1 MKRVY
6 KLEVEVTLEEAE
18 EQKAIQVARDRY
30 LSRRGKT
37 TAPVDDPGQIW
48 RDIPAEQAVSDALEA
63 IMELVGSDP
72 GLDEAGIEVVSL
84 SSEEAKSK
92 ILDSEYSTNSAV
104 PPETE
109 NSQIGH
115 HDDFELDEFETG
127 MYLCRW
133 PNGEFSL
140 VKAETQRDALVQLDE
155 WAGAHPSFLAPLYTC
170 MVDFRLN
177 DRGEIELN
185 EFGEETER
193 VVWEHCYPGLNR
205 ILSNPKL
212 ALTGNRKHD
221 REAKNQI
228 RRAVRHERTRLWK
241 NQLESP
247 PAKTDAGRRFQEQM
261 RTVGPVAD
269 YYIEQTAKEIL
280 ESEAGENGKPN

>member
-1 MKRVY
+1 M
-6 KLEVEVTLEEAE
+6 
-18 EQKAIQVARDRY
+18 
-30 LSRRGKT
+30 
-37 TAPVDDPGQIW
+37 
-48 RDIPAEQAVSDALEA
+48 
-63 IMELVGSDP
+63 
-72 GLDEAGIEVVSL
+72 
-84 SSEEAKSK
+84 
-92 ILDSEYSTNSAV
+92 
-104 PPETE
+104 E
-109 NSQIGH
+109 NSEIGQ
-115 HDDFELDEFETG
+115 HDDFHLDEFQTG

-140 VKAETQRDALVQLDE
+140 VKAETQRDALVRLDE
-155 WAGAHPSFLAPLYTC
+155 WAGAHPSFLAPLDTC

-177 DRGEIELN
+177 DRGEIVLN

-193 VVWEHCYPGLNR
+193 VVWEHCYPGLDR
-205 ILSNPKL
+205 VLSNPKL

-241 NQLESP
+241 TQPECP
-247 PAKTDAGRRFQEQM
+247 PAKTDAGRRFQDRM

-280 ESEAGENGKPN
+280 ESDAGEHGKPN